1 MHSLQTENILSETE
15 QEYGLAAQPVFKVN
29 DKVRIIYQKG
39 LFNHPLKALNILFNL
54 QKKKKKKQP
63 RQRKKYVVYWL
74 RRDWLWTGLLDTL

>member
-54 QKKKKKKQP
+54 QKKKKKTTQAEKEICC
-63 RQRKKYVVYWL
+63 VL
-74 RRDWLWTGLLDTL
+74 A